1 MEMGS
6 QTLGEL
12 EKEIQE
18 LVEWELT
25 TMDYQS
31 LQDYFYEEKVEY
43 YIINPDSFSD
53 MKAYM
58 KECTDPSV
66 AFYWDV
72 EKKENK

>member
-1 MEMGS
+1 MKS
-6 QTLGEL
+6 LTEL

-43 YIINPDSFSD
+43 YIINPDSFSVK
-53 MKAYM
+53 MI
-58 KECTDPSV
+58 
-66 AFYWDV
+66 
-72 EKKENK
+72 

>member
-1 MEMGS
+1 MKS
-6 QTLGEL
+6 LTEL

-43 YIINPDSFSD
+43 YIINPDSFND
-53 MKAYM
+53 MKIYM
-58 KECTDPSV
+58 KECIDPSII
-66 AFYWDV
+66 FYHDV
-72 EKKENK
+72 EKKESK